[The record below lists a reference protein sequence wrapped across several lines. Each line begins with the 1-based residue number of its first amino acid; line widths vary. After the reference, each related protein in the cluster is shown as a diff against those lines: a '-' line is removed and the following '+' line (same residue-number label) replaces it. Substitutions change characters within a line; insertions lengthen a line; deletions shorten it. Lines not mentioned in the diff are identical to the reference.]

1 MGAFNAPAAHTSCP
15 AIGGEG
21 LDQLMLTTARAD
33 LGRDALAAQPLSGS
47 LFGLR
52 LPKALGVPDT
62 LFED

>member
-1 MGAFNAPAAHTSCP
+1 
-15 AIGGEG
+15 
-21 LDQLMLTTARAD
+21 MLTTARTG

-52 LPKALGVPDT
+52 LPGALGVADA